1 MSDAVIVA
9 AVRTPVGKRN
19 GGLSGVHPVDLSAH
33 VLNALAERAAVDPE
47 LVDDVIWGCVGQFG
61 EQTFDIARNAVL
73 AAGWPLSVPGVTI
86 DRQCGS
92 SQQSVH
98 FAAAGLVSGQYDVVV
113 AGGVESMSRVPM
125 GSSIGAGGANPSG
138 SGLHTVFHDVPP
150 NQGIGAEMI
159 AEQWGFSRTQLDE
172 YSLASHAKAA
182 AAIDQGRFAGQIAPV
197 KLEDGTVID
206 TDEGVRRGG
215 SLESMGKLKPAFR
228 PDGVIHAGNS
238 SQISDGSAALL
249 MMTSEKAGQL
259 GLTPLARVHTAVLAA
274 NDPVIMLTA
283 PIPATQKAL
292 KRSGLTVDEIGV
304 FEVNEA
310 FAPVPLAW
318 LADIGADAARL
329 NPNGGAIALGHPLGG
344 SGARIMTTMLHH
356 MIDNGLRYGLQT
368 MCEGGGQANATIL
381 ELLYKR
387 SKGKDQKDN
396 YQNKGSDERSRASTD
411 LNIEAFEG

>member
-1 MSDAVIVA
+1 VRDAVIVA

-19 GGLSGVHPVDLSAH
+19 GALSGVHPVDLSAH
-33 VLNALAERAAVDPE
+33 VLRALAERSGIDPAA
-47 LVDDVIWGCVGQFG
+47 VDDVIWGCVSQVG

-73 AAGWPLSVPGVTI
+73 AAGWPLSVPGVTV

-138 SGLHTVFHDVPP
+138 SALATLYKGVPP

-159 AEQWGFSRTQLDE
+159 AERWGLSRAQLDE
-172 YSLASHAKAA
+172 FALGSHEKAA
-182 AAIDQGRFAGQIAPV
+182 AAIDEGRFTAQITPV
-197 KLEDGTVID
+197 TLDDGTVVD

-215 SLESMGKLKPAFR
+215 TLETMAKLKPAFK

-249 MMTSEKAGQL
+249 MTTSEKAAAL
-259 GLTPLARVHTAVLAA
+259 GLTPIARIHTAVLAA
-274 NDPVIMLTA
+274 DDPVIMLTA
-283 PIPATQKAL
+283 PIPATKKAL
-292 KRSGLTVDEIGV
+292 AKSGLGLDEIGA

-318 LADIGADAARL
+318 LADIGADAKTL
-329 NPNGGAIALGHPLGG
+329 NVNGGAIALGHPLGG
-344 SGARIMTTMLHH
+344 SGARLMTTLVHH
-356 MIDNGLRYGLQT
+356 MKDNGIRYGLQT

-381 ELLYKR
+381 ELL
-387 SKGKDQKDN
+387 
-396 YQNKGSDERSRASTD
+396 
-411 LNIEAFEG
+411 